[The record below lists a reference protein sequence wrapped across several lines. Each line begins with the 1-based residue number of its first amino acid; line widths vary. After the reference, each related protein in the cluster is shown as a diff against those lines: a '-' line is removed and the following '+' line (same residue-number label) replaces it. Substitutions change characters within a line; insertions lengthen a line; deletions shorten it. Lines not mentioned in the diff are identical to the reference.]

1 MHAKPLAATTS
12 CARSR
17 TPAFLRRVASAFES
31 VIIFTSAIKLV
42 YTPITVFTMLQ
53 PIPKFAP
60 DTYRVPLQ
68 KQSIVYSM

>member
-1 MHAKPLAATTS
+1 LAAE
-12 CARSR
+12 A
-17 TPAFLRRVASAFES
+17 AGFLLAAEAAGFLLAAEAAGFLLAAEA
-31 VIIFTSAIKLV
+31 VIV
-42 YTPITVFTMLQ
+42 LQ